1 MELSEWHSVAQ
12 MVSLESGR
20 PKHHKNF
27 TRDEYAD
34 LVVAP
39 DVRNQR
45 KLLVVGWWR
54 GGSVCGGGGEVTFI
68 KSESNSKSA
77 HFGV

>member
-12 MVSLESGR
+12 MVPLESGR

-45 KLLVVGWWR
+45 KLLVVGGWR
-54 GGSVCGGGGEVTFI
+54 GEMIFI

-77 HFGV
+77 HFRV

>member
-1 MELSEWHSVAQ
+1 MSTSRFVRFQNQHFAQIFETSAREACRALRVAQ
-12 MVSLESGR
+12 RCSDGPAGIRAAIRR

-45 KLLVVGWWR
+45 NLYS
-54 GGSVCGGGGEVTFI
+54 GSY
-68 KSESNSKSA
+68 
-77 HFGV
+77 